1 MLNDLITYIAKAL
14 VDEPDKV
21 EVEEIAGERTVVY
34 ELKVGKS
41 DIGKIIGKGGKTA
54 KAIRTIVTAAS
65 MKVGKRAVLEI
76 LEPS

>member
-1 MLNDLITYIAKAL
+1 MLSELIIYIAKSL

-21 EVEEIAGERTVVY
+21 EVEEISGERTVVY
-34 ELKVGKS
+34 ELKVGKD
-41 DIGKIIGKGGKTA
+41 DIGKVIGKAGKTA